1 LEKQLLFQT
10 KRENQAIVRHELDQ
24 CIKARLINEAKR
36 AKEEM
41 AYDLKALE
49 DSLISFQNEDL
60 DRARRKQELM
70 REQKHYQDY
79 LREQYA

>member
-1 LEKQLLFQT
+1 L
-10 KRENQAIVRHELDQ
+10 
-24 CIKARLINEAKR
+24 NEAKR

-60 DRARRKQELM
+60 DRARRKVEIL
-70 REQKHYQDY
+70 
-79 LREQYA
+79 

>member
-1 LEKQLLFQT
+1 MFKLYRAKLL
-10 KRENQAIVRHELDQ
+10 
-24 CIKARLINEAKR
+24 NEAKR

-60 DRARRKQELM
+60 DKAKRKVNLFMVLYSGSERLF
-70 REQKHYQDY
+70 Y
-79 LREQYA
+79 